1 MLSLKSI
8 NTLKET
14 TQRKHKQGQLN
25 QKKQKTTIRH
35 PTERKK
41 LCEKKWQRIIQ
52 NCCYLENLTLIPE
65 EILDKQ
71 LLFDLKKTSE
81 EKIFD
86 SILEKIPDK
95 NDNYYIEHREGT
107 NAFRIRKD
115 PKQAKEDELKTMLE
129 TVDKGIKR
137 ATSKS
142 KLSELK
148 RIEKQLIKQY
158 EDLGE
163 ELLTMNEL
171 KKLFKSLQTD
181 AKTVLFTEENI
192 NDKLLKKIKKVEI

>member
-8 NTLKET
+8 NTLKEK
-14 TQRKHKQGQLN
+14 TQRRHKQGQLN
-25 QKKQKTTIRH
+25 QKKQKQQLDIQVK
-35 PTERKK
+35 EKNFVN
-41 LCEKKWQRIIQ
+41 KKWQRIIQ
-52 NCCYLENLTLIPE
+52 NCCYLGNLTLIPE
-65 EILDKQ
+65 EILNKP
-71 LLFDLKKTSE
+71 LLFDLKKTNE

-86 SILEKIPDK
+86 YILEKIPGK

-107 NAFRIRKD
+107 NPFRIRKD

-142 KLSELK
+142 KLSGLK
-148 RIEKQLIKQY
+148 RIEKQVIKQY

-163 ELLTMNEL
+163 ELLTVNEL
-171 KKLFKSLQTD
+171 QKLFKSLQTD
-181 AKTVLFTEENI
+181 AKTVSFTKENI
-192 NDKLLKKIKKVEI
+192 NDKLLKNN

>member
-8 NTLKET
+8 NMLKEK
-14 TQRKHKQGQLN
+14 TQRRHKQGQLN
-25 QKKQKTTIRH
+25 KKKQKQQLDIQVK
-35 PTERKK
+35 EKNFVN
-41 LCEKKWQRIIQ
+41 KKWQRIIQ
-52 NCCYLENLTLIPE
+52 NCCYLGNLTLIPE
-65 EILDKQ
+65 EILNKP
-71 LLFDLKKTSE
+71 LLFDLKKTNE

-86 SILEKIPDK
+86 SILEKIPGK

-107 NAFRIRKD
+107 NPFRIRKD

-142 KLSELK
+142 KLSGLK
-148 RIEKQLIKQY
+148 QIEKQVIKQY

-163 ELLTMNEL
+163 ELLTVNEL
-171 KKLFKSLQTD
+171 QKLFKSLQTD
-181 AKTVLFTEENI
+181 AKTVSFTKENI
-192 NDKLLKKIKKVEI
+192 NDKLLKNN

>member
-1 MLSLKSI
+1 
-8 NTLKET
+8 
-14 TQRKHKQGQLN
+14 
-25 QKKQKTTIRH
+25 
-35 PTERKK
+35 
-41 LCEKKWQRIIQ
+41 
-52 NCCYLENLTLIPE
+52 
-65 EILDKQ
+65 
-71 LLFDLKKTSE
+71 
-81 EKIFD
+81 
-86 SILEKIPDK
+86 
-95 NDNYYIEHREGT
+95 
-107 NAFRIRKD
+107 
-115 PKQAKEDELKTMLE
+115 MLE

-192 NDKLLKKIKKVEI
+192 NDKLLKKI